1 VPDFV
6 LRCTKCGAEYHPDYP
21 WPVCDRCG
29 GLLEVEYDYST
40 VRLPPDFRHR
50 PVKQWKYAPL
60 YPVSRRPITVGEGG
74 TRLKRISASPDIYLK
89 IEVDNPTKS
98 FKDRG
103 SSVEVTRA
111 LELGFDRLAVAST
124 GNMALSLAAY
134 SEIAGMEAITF
145 VGSGANENKIDMIR
159 NKGGKVIQVKGDF
172 NDAVREAEGYARGT
186 GTFLAGDYMYRKE
199 GQKGVFFEVMDQL
212 EFNPP
217 DYIFVPVGNGTL
229 ISAAH
234 KALLEMRSLGLIEEL
249 PKLMG
254 VQAEGAAPLLEYA
267 RTGELRK
274 IYVRT
279 GADAIAVGYPM
290 YAEQARRAVGET
302 GGSIIAVSDVD
313 MEAAA
318 AEIFRSARVC
328 AELAGAAAY
337 AAIVKRGLG
346 RGESAVAIVSGGN
359 L

>member
-1 VPDFV
+1 MPDFV
-6 LRCTKCGAEYHPDYP
+6 LRCTQCGTTYPQDYP
-21 WPVCDRCG
+21 WPVCERCG

-40 VRLPPDFRHR
+40 VRLPQDFEGR

-60 YPVSRRPITVGEGG
+60 FPVSRRPVTVGEGG
-74 TRLKRISASPDIYLK
+74 TRLKRISSSPDIYLK
-89 IEVDNPTKS
+89 IEIDNPTKS

-134 SEIAGMEAITF
+134 SEIADMEAVTF

-159 NKGGKVIQVKGDF
+159 NKGGRVVQVDGDF
-172 NDAVREAEGYARGT
+172 NDAVRKAEEYAKAT
-186 GTFLAGDYMYRKE
+186 GSFLAGDYAYRKE
-199 GQKGVFFEVMDQL
+199 GQKGVFFEVIDQL
-212 EFNPP
+212 GFEPP
-217 DYIFVPVGNGTL
+217 DYIFIPVGNGTL

-234 KALLEMRSLGLIEEL
+234 KASVELRSLGLIDSL
-249 PKLMG
+249 PRLIG
-254 VQAEGAAPLLEYA
+254 VQAEGAAPLVEYVKS
-267 RTGELRK
+267 GKLRK
-274 IYVRT
+274 VEVRT

-290 YAEQARRAVGET
+290 YAEQAKKAVEGT
-302 GGSIIAVSDVD
+302 GGEVITVSDGE

-318 AEIFRSARVC
+318 DEIFRRAGVC

-337 AAIVKRGLG
+337 AAILKRGIG
-346 RGESAVAIVSGGN
+346 KDDVAVAIVSGGN
-359 L
+359 I